1 MNEKEAGQI
10 LRASCFHILELF
22 EKGFVNYSSA
32 SRTSQER
39 LANEELQ
46 YQVEIGESFVTSY
59 RALQFTTPCQ
69 VFVGNREDT
78 NFIDKE
84 FKIAE
89 SRHFVA
95 VH

>member
-32 SRTSQER
+32 LRTSQER

-46 YQVEIGESFVTSY
+46 YQVEIGESFVISY
-59 RALQFTTPCQ
+59 RALAFTWTRG
-69 VFVGNREDT
+69 FSRSKRERYYFLST
-78 NFIDKE
+78 RRRNP
-84 FKIAE
+84 
-89 SRHFVA
+89 
-95 VH
+95 